1 MMNVWEIPHLSW
13 PVNHI
18 GMHMHKPISITD
30 SRQYMEKKNPSSM
43 LYCYLMKASGSLN
56 LISVTPEQFK
66 KFWFFTLLTFSSL
79 LPKEH
84 PFCIGLYFMF

>member
-1 MMNVWEIPHLSW
+1 MQRHLNFPFQNDERMGDTSLSR

-66 KFWFFTLLTFSSL
+66 KF
-79 LPKEH
+79 
-84 PFCIGLYFMF
+84 